1 MAICRIGVA
10 RRRSR
15 VSDGPSRAAV
25 SVPVRRR
32 AGGFPFGAAALAA
45 GLAAFAPEAQAD
57 LYLRFFEKDGNVLVK
72 GSGALEILDGSWT
85 SAYGGSKEND
95 DVTVWIDRTGSA
107 VGQEQRRY
115 VSLPGTLSGADNTQY
130 DFDGSV
136 SLSGRETW
144 QGNAM
149 PWTKITSGA
158 EDNFHVGLQ
167 PLSDGKVRLV
177 LDSSRIV
184 GKSGDPDDKFYNL
197 NGAEV
202 AFAGTL
208 AGTVGDDDFHVELT
222 ISSSGVAQRI
232 VATTAQSSV
241 PARPEF
247 FAAEAGDREVRLSWL
262 DPEDSGIKG
271 YQLRY
276 GAGTSVPADATW
288 GNVAGSGANTAE
300 HTVAGLANGTDYSFQ
315 IRAIDANGNGL
326 ASATATAKPVRLP
339 DRPTGLTARAGD
351 SRVVLSWS
359 DPSDSTV
366 TGYRFRKKEVAG
378 KYGEWENAAGSGAT
392 TTSHDVTGLTNGT
405 AYTFQIRAVSANGAG
420 TVSAEVTTTPF
431 GVPFAP
437 TGLAATTAP
446 NQVTLSWSDPSD
458 TTVTR
463 YEYRQ
468 RAGTGASSDWTNVQG
483 SGASTTS
490 FTVTG
495 LENGITYTFWLRAVS
510 ESGNGPEARVEAALL
525 LLPGKVT
532 GLTAVAF
539 ADGVTLTWTNLDE
552 YDIRKYQYKRKPVTE
567 WSGIASTWQDW
578 LPSGTETSS
587 VAIRHGFA
595 GIHDYVVRAVSSFG
609 AGPESDPARVEYR
622 VVRVSPTTLD
632 VVENT
637 GGTFT
642 VSLASVPTADVT
654 VSLSSDDA
662 NATLSP
668 TSLTFTTENFSTAQ
682 TVTANADWSAWDGHA
697 TASLSVSGGGYAA
710 AYAPSVRLM
719 PVWETTP
726 TLPNRPTLSVAPYET
741 SVRLLYEDPTN
752 VALSGRQ
759 YRYRVEG
766 GDWGDWT
773 DFSRTGTEDGSDYFD
788 VTGLAAETA
797 YGFQI
802 RALRRGI
809 AGPATSEAKGTTHAR
824 PDAPAGFAARP
835 DEGEVILSWS
845 DPGNE
850 HVRGYEFRR
859 TAFSG
864 TSSSW
869 GEWTKIAGSD
879 ASTTSH
885 TVTGLTNG
893 QSYSFQLRAF
903 TQGQTG
909 FESPQARATPNLR
922 PGTVTYFVVQPVSG
936 AVWLL
941 FRQPANGDGQQ
952 YRFRVAGG
960 TYGAWT
966 DFAPVGSFPDGR
978 SYFMVQNLENETAYG
993 FQIRATNSGVL
1004 GPETGEA
1011 TGTPHVRPAAPAD
1024 FRAEADDGKAILL
1037 WSDPE
1042 NVHIRI
1048 YQYRQRETSSSA
1060 WDDWTTIAGS
1070 DGKTTRHEVTG
1081 LTNGTSYTFKIR
1093 GFTQGQSSPESAEAT
1108 ATPDKVPARPTG
1120 FRLEPG
1126 NAAIK
1131 LVWND
1136 QSDDPAGVAGW
1147 RYQQKVGS
1155 EDWGDWTD
1163 LPANGVVSN
1172 GETKTNEYSFG
1183 GLANG
1188 TVYGFSVRAATAI
1201 GTVGP
1206 SAPRSFATPG
1216 RPAGGSAVECGC
1228 GHPAGDPVLDP
1239 RRRLQHPQVAIPA
1252 ARARKRRGRRRLGR
1266 LGRLGRRSEQRR
1278 GDSGVCRS
1286 GADRR
1291 RRARLPRPRGRTR
1304 RHGGGV
1310 ERGDRDAGTGTVGGN
1325 GTAGVETRAGG
1336 GGAGFD
1342 RRRGGYDR
1350 ATSRRGAGSGVV
1362 DAGRAPRGRLPR
1374 PRRRRPRCPAIGRVA
1389 RPDPGC
1395 AVRATGS
1402 GERAAIR
1409 RTGSTGRLSFCAAR
1423 SPCRSPV
1430 RMRAV
1435 GTGPCGAGATSAV
1448 SRAERAATAGT
1459 AGSGRSGWARMR
1471 G

>member
-578 LPSGTETSS
+578 LPSGTETSN

-993 FQIRATNSGVL
+993 FQIRATNSG
-1004 GPETGEA
+1004 
-1011 TGTPHVRPAAPAD
+1011 RS
-1024 FRAEADDGKAILL
+1024 RAGD
-1037 WSDPE
+1037 
-1042 NVHIRI
+1042 R
-1048 YQYRQRETSSSA
+1048 
-1060 WDDWTTIAGS
+1060 GS
-1070 DGKTTRHEVTG
+1070 DGYAARPARGSGRLPGRGGRREGDSPLVGSRKRSH
-1081 LTNGTSYTFKIR
+1081 SYL
-1093 GFTQGQSSPESAEAT
+1093 P
-1108 ATPDKVPARPTG
+1108 VPAAGNLLLRLGRLDDDRGERRQDHETRGDRADQRHFLHVQDSRVYAGPVQPGVRRSDRDARQGPRPADG
-1120 FRLEPG
+1120 
-1126 NAAIK
+1126 I
-1131 LVWND
+1131 
-1136 QSDDPAGVAGW
+1136 PAGAGQ
-1147 RYQQKVGS
+1147 RSDQAGLERPVGRPRRRRRLAIPAEGRQRGLGGLDGPSGERRRVERRNEDERVQFRRAGERHGLRLQRPCGDRHRNGRAVGS
-1155 EDWGDWTD
+1155 
-1163 LPANGVVSN
+1163 PI
-1172 GETKTNEYSFG
+1172 
-1183 GLANG
+1183 
-1188 TVYGFSVRAATAI
+1188 VRDA
-1201 GTVGP
+1201 
-1206 SAPRSFATPG
+1206 G

-1374 PRRRRPRCPAIGRVA
+1374 LAGGGRGV
-1389 RPDPGC
+1389 
-1395 AVRATGS
+1395 
-1402 GERAAIR
+1402 
-1409 RTGSTGRLSFCAAR
+1409 RLS
-1423 SPCRSPV
+1423 
-1430 RMRAV
+1430 
-1435 GTGPCGAGATSAV
+1435 GG
-1448 SRAERAATAGT
+1448 
-1459 AGSGRSGWARMR
+1459 
-1471 G
+1471 